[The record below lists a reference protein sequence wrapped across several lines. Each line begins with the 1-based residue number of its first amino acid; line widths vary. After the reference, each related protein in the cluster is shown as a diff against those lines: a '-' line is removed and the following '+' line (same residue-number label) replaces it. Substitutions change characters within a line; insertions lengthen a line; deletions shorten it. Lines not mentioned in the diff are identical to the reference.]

1 MRRTGKKIMSGTIAT
16 AMLVAPV
23 AAIAKSASS
32 LSDLVGARAAGAE
45 QDLESRGWVMTDG
58 HKGASSS
65 FTYLWN
71 SSRKDCVMVRTA
83 DGRYASIADVTPA
96 DCNQRGGS
104 SGATAAGAVAGLA
117 IIAALAAHKS
127 GHHENGS
134 HYGDQASEGQYER
147 GYNDGLYNQPYH
159 NYDRN
164 EAYGSG
170 YQNGVEQRQ
179 NNTGYRNDHR
189 YGAGYAASVDVSDLE
204 GARGAGAESE
214 MQSRGFRS
222 VDGFQ
227 SGSNGRGT
235 VWWNSRT
242 RQCLQMIVADGHVDS
257 IQDIQTHP
265 RCR

>member
-1 MRRTGKKIMSGTIAT
+1 MRVTTKTLISGLVT
-16 AMLVAPV
+16 AALVATPV
-23 AAIAKSASS
+23 AVVAKSASS
-32 LSDLVGARAAGAE
+32 LSDLVGAKAAGAE
-45 QDLESRGWVMTDG
+45 TDMENRGWVVTDG
-58 HKGASSS
+58 HKGSSS
-65 FTYLWN
+65 AYTYWWN
-71 SSRKDCVMVRTA
+71 SSRKDCVMVRTS
-83 DGRYASIADVTPA
+83 DGRYAAITDVTPA
-96 DCNQRGGS
+96 DCNQKGGS
-104 SGATAAGAVAGLA
+104 GAGAAVGAVAGLA
-117 IIAALAAHKS
+117 LIAALASHKS
-127 GHHENGS
+127 GHHENGT
-134 HYGDQASEGQYER
+134 HYSNQNDEAQYER

-204 GARGAGAESE
+204 GARAAGADSA

-227 SGSNGRGT
+227 SGSDGRGT
-235 VWWNSRT
+235 VWYNTRT
-242 RQCLQMIVADGHVDS
+242 RQCLQMIVANGHVDS
-257 IQDIQTHP
+257 IQDIHSHP